1 MTQHWSEHF
10 DRKSIPA
17 QRSADGT
24 HRFQPFQPSSKLVEK
39 VDPANKL
46 KTFFFTK
53 KNTKSDEKK
62 ANQPNYPNTVD
73 PRAIYGSWLTLIEL
87 YLSLLIK
94 LTF

>member
-1 MTQHWSEHF
+1 MTYDATLENRGQ
-10 DRKSIPA
+10 SILTENRYLV

-39 VDPANKL
+39 VDQANKL

-62 ANQPNYPNTVD
+62 PTNLII
-73 PRAIYGSWLTLIEL
+73 RIRLTQEPYMALG
-87 YLSLLIK
+87 
-94 LTF
+94 